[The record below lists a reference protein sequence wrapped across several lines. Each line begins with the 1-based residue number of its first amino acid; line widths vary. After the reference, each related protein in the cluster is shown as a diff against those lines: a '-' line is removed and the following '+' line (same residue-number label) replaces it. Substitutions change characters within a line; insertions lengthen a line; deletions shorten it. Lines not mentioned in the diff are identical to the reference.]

1 MKEID
6 DSVIETTVT
15 VLNQA
20 QEMTFD
26 RDSPLG
32 VIRQTKHQR
41 TGGGEDFYRYVEF
54 HPIKLAQFEKVDS
67 ETEGSVKE
75 FQRYDHRSPLRFSIT
90 EHSVHYNSNLYVAST
105 NRNYI

>member
-1 MKEID
+1 M
-6 DSVIETTVT
+6 
-15 VLNQA
+15 
-20 QEMTFD
+20 
-26 RDSPLG
+26 G

-67 ETEGSVKE
+67 EAEGSVKE

-90 EHSVHYNSNLYVAST
+90 EHSVQCTTIPIYMLLRPTEITFEYSAHWIAFWPPSRGLRSL
-105 NRNYI
+105 